1 MNKKTV
7 EQVKRQTH
15 SPQIKVEALILML
28 DKVEFRKLNH
38 FKEINATSHLV
49 PEGAI
54 CMGDISYKYVSNL
67 HISSNR
73 NYRKKGPK

>member
-1 MNKKTV
+1 
-7 EQVKRQTH
+7 
-15 SPQIKVEALILML
+15 ML

-38 FKEINATSHLV
+38 FKEINATGHLV